1 MLNTHFYLDICSESC
16 TFVVGK
22 QGRRQVN
29 IQFCSW
35 QQATKKRATLTG
47 DTLQQNKIQI
57 SYLNRKFFRAYLFFF
72 TPDYILYLRHHYF
85 LTFDSKLSIS

>member
-1 MLNTHFYLDICSESC
+1 MLRKLYLCS
-16 TFVVGK
+16 GK
-22 QGRRQVN
+22 TGKEASEHP
-29 IQFCSW
+29 ILFLASGK
-35 QQATKKRATLTG
+35 KKRATLTG

-85 LTFDSKLSIS
+85 LTFDSKLSPL